1 MTEKKKAGKRAPVLV
16 VAVVGGSVVAGEL
29 LAALGAIAQPLMV
42 VIPTVVVIGLVLW
55 LIWRGMVPLR
65 ATRVLARIMQLE
77 DERPQLRRIGK
88 RGSVWRLAW
97 KMPVGATVADLR
109 SKLDALQEALDCSA
123 RCWYDRGL
131 LWAELGTN
139 RLPDLVDFG
148 RFCERSR
155 SAAERLALAVPL
167 GGSKVGPL
175 WADLEA
181 SPHLLIGGTT
191 GAGKSV
197 LLRQA
202 VTALVLRYGSDRLRL
217 VLVDMKGGMEF
228 NLFRNLPHLL
238 YPVVTELEDCEI
250 ALGLVGHEMDRRQ
263 AKFASA
269 GVENLSE
276 WNASHAG
283 EELPW
288 LVVAV
293 DEFGE
298 LRAADVPRQSPERG
312 RRDAVHALISRAG
325 RIGRAVGVHLVVC
338 TQRPDAD
345 TVTPQLR
352 AQLPATVALHCVT
365 DTNSRVLLG

>member
-1 MTEKKKAGKRAPVLV
+1 M
-16 VAVVGGSVVAGEL
+16 
-29 LAALGAIAQPLMV
+29 
-42 VIPTVVVIGLVLW
+42 
-55 LIWRGMVPLR
+55 
-65 ATRVLARIMQLE
+65 
-77 DERPQLRRIGK
+77 
-88 RGSVWRLAW
+88 
-97 KMPVGATVADLR
+97 
-109 SKLDALQEALDCSA
+109 
-123 RCWYDRGL
+123 
-131 LWAELGTN
+131 
-139 RLPDLVDFG
+139 
-148 RFCERSR
+148 
-155 SAAERLALAVPL
+155 
-167 GGSKVGPL
+167 
-175 WADLEA
+175 
-181 SPHLLIGGTT
+181 
-191 GAGKSV
+191 
-197 LLRQA
+197 
-202 VTALVLRYGSDRLRL
+202 
-217 VLVDMKGGMEF
+217 VLVDLKGGMEF
-228 NLFRNLPHLL
+228 NLFRNVPHLL

-250 ALGLVGHEMDRRQ
+250 ALGLVGQEMDRRQ

-345 TVTPQLR
+345 TVTPQLQ

-365 DTNSRVLLG
+365 DTNSRVLLDNSAAADLAPRPGRAIWQWEDQVEVQLPMLEKAEARALLAERYPVSVDGSVLDAAAAPKGRADAA